1 MRRPVCKWPAVAV
14 LILMLG
20 CPPEPVLATAEK
32 DFAKGI
38 AAARRQ
44 QYALALKHFESAARA
59 GMREPLLYYNLGVSY
74 YRTGRLDQAEQ
85 AFLKAAHSP
94 KLAAISYYNLGL
106 IARDRKRREQ
116 AVSWFKQAQAAA
128 QSSEMRRL
136 SALALY
142 HMTGEYPA
150 DITASRFLWV
160 EAGVGHDSNPALAAD
175 FLRETGGADHTFG
188 FTVYGQ
194 YDLTRLRLHG
204 LASVERYSEE
214 NDFDFDMLETGL
226 SLPTTAGNWR
236 LRPGLSA
243 RHMRLGGAALQDSGA
258 LWLES
263 ATPAGPFDLKFYL
276 EHESLSAGGGYEY
289 LDGTRDYF
297 RASAISPAD
306 RWRFIWET
314 ELNEREDF
322 SDPSTGEFF
331 SFSPKRQQWQLEYR
345 NPLTAVLDLKLAA
358 GLQDSTYGDPD
369 VRADETGS
377 ITAGLRRE
385 DSRRRLILELGYRH
399 AGNWRSRL
407 ELMFIERDSNFDEF
421 DYERNVVTLN
431 MGRSFGQ

>member
-1 MRRPVCKWPAVAV
+1 
-14 LILMLG
+14 MLG
-20 CPPEPVLATAEK
+20 CSPEPVLATAEK

-74 YRTGRLDQAEQ
+74 YRTRRLDQAEQ
-85 AFLKAAHSP
+85 AFLQAARSP

-116 AVSWFKQAQAAA
+116 AVDWFKQAQAAA
-128 QSSEMRRL
+128 QNIEMRRL

-142 HMTGEYPA
+142 HMTGEYPS
-150 DITASRFLWV
+150 DITASRFLWF
-160 EAGVGHDSNPALAAD
+160 EAGVAHDSNPALAAD
-175 FLRETGGADHTFG
+175 FIRETGDADHTLG
-188 FTVYGQ
+188 FSMYGQ

-204 LASVERYSEE
+204 LASAERYSKED
-214 NDFDFDMLETGL
+214 DFDFDMLEIGA
-226 SLPTTAGNWR
+226 SLPTTAGNWS

-243 RHMRLGGAALQDSGA
+243 RHMRLGGAGLQNSGA

-263 ATPAGPFDLKFYL
+263 ATPAGPFELKFYL
-276 EHESLSAGGGYEY
+276 EHETVSASTGYEY
-289 LDGTRDYF
+289 LDGARDYF

-322 SDPSTGEFF
+322 SDPATGEFF
-331 SFSPKRQQWQLEYR
+331 SFSPRRRQWQLEYR

-358 GLQDSTYGDPD
+358 GLQDSKYGDSD
-369 VRADETGS
+369 VRVDETGS
-377 ITAGLRRE
+377 ITASERRE
-385 DSRRRLILELGYRH
+385 DSRRRLILELRYRH
-399 AGNWRSRL
+399 TGNWRSRF

-421 DYERNVVTLN
+421 DYDRNVITLN
-431 MGRSFGQ
+431 LGRSFGE